1 MTGSGSPTS
10 CGAYLGKADNGLVRR
25 YLEHV
30 SGLSRAQMT
39 RLIHQFRE
47 TRSIR
52 DRRTRPAR
60 PFPCRYTDTD
70 IRLLAEVD
78 ALHGT
83 FSGPSTRKLCER
95 AFKLFGDDRF
105 ERPAGISNGHLYN
118 LRGYRLCQRRR
129 APPTTR
135 AGLHRRAL
143 QAPPRWPSRL
153 PACRFGPS
161 GQPRR
166 HQGPL
171 PHQPR

>member
-60 PFPCRYTDTD
+60 RRFTHELMVT
-70 IRLLAEVD
+70 LASWARILTWKQV
-78 ALHGT
+78 A
-83 FSGPSTRKLCER
+83 
-95 AFKLFGDDRF
+95 KLFHCSWSTVEAAVDETVAYGMTHRDLSGVTHI
-105 ERPAGISNGHLYN
+105 AGQDHTLY
-118 LRGYRLCQRRR
+118 QV
-129 APPTTR
+129 ASD
-135 AGLHRRAL
+135 H
-143 QAPPRWPSRL
+143 W
-153 PACRFGPS
+153 
-161 GQPRR
+161 
-166 HQGPL
+166 
-171 PHQPR
+171 